1 MGSKL
6 PSIIK
11 EIPSFDAFTSEC
23 LEIVG
28 FKSITDFSNSDLLL
42 VSKFKEF
49 SINTSSFSEDLL
61 TSSIAGTLDSFFT
74 LWSLSSLFCFNLFIN
89 PSKFTL

>member
-49 SINTSSFSEDLL
+49 SINTSSFSEDLFA
-61 TSSIAGTLDSFFT
+61 SSIAATLDSSFT
-74 LWSLSSLFCFNLFIN
+74 LLVFIFSFLF
-89 PSKFTL
+89 

>member
-1 MGSKL
+1 MV
-6 PSIIK
+6 K
-11 EIPSFDAFTSEC
+11 EISSFAAFTSEC

-42 VSKFKEF
+42 VSNFKEL
-49 SINTSSFSEDLL
+49 SINTSSFSEDLV
-61 TSSIAGTLDSFFT
+61 TSSIAEALGSSIT

>member
-1 MGSKL
+1 MGSKF
-6 PSIIK
+6 PSIVN
-11 EIPSFDAFTSEC
+11 EIPSLDPFTSEC

-42 VSKFKEF
+42 ASEFKEL
-49 SINTSSFSEDLL
+49 SINTSSFSEVLVA
-61 TSSIAGTLDSFFT
+61 SSIAGTLDSSFT
-74 LWSLSSLFCFNLFIN
+74 FWSLSSLFCFNLFIN